1 MSTTCPQH
9 HRYVSSEPDV
19 HRVRLQPS
27 DTFVLLASDGLWD
40 VCSDQEAVDLV
51 GAVLKAQ
58 GDKEVQ
64 EAATAAADGLV
75 QAALE
80 RGTMDNITVVIMVL
94 QWT

>member
-1 MSTTCPQH
+1 M
-9 HRYVSSEPDV
+9 

-27 DTFVLLASDGLWD
+27 DRFVLLASDGLWD

-51 GAVLKAQ
+51 GSILQAQ
-58 GDKEVQ
+58 GDKDAQ

-80 RGTMDNITVVIMVL
+80 RGTMDNITVVIMTL